1 MNKSLN
7 LRNKSFAIYGL
18 GNTGNSVIKY
28 LNKLKVKNYAIWD
41 DNKLIKKK
49 NKLNLNK
56 KKLFINQLNFAD
68 YIILSP
74 GININ
79 KSEHKEILVKNQHKI
94 ITDLDLFYVSNQQV
108 KSIVVTGTNG
118 KSTTCKI
125 LEHLLKKN
133 KFKVVLGGNIG
144 RPVLDLNLKN
154 KPLVIIEAS
163 SFQLALSKFI
173 KPNYAL
179 ILNISNDHLDWH
191 GSMENYINSKFKIF
205 LLQKNN
211 HYAFL
216 NDIKLLK
223 KYKREK
229 YLAKIKFVK
238 ISDYNKIKNKIE
250 NNYLTSN
257 ANDQNMC
264 FVLALSR
271 LLNIKDKQ
279 YIKSLKSFK
288 GLPHRYEVFLNKK
301 NKIFIN
307 DSKATTFDA
316 SRYALK
322 SNKNIYWIVGG
333 KPKLNDKLNLSK
345 IKNNI
350 VRAYVIGKKSSFFIS
365 QLKGVIDYKFA
376 GTIKKAL
383 KIIFKDIKKIKK
395 EKIIILL
402 SPASASY
409 DQFKNFEE
417 RGNKF
422 IDLVKLYAKKYN

>member
-1 MNKSLN
+1 
-7 LRNKSFAIYGL
+7 
-18 GNTGNSVIKY
+18 
-28 LNKLKVKNYAIWD
+28 
-41 DNKLIKKK
+41 
-49 NKLNLNK
+49 
-56 KKLFINQLNFAD
+56 
-68 YIILSP
+68 
-74 GININ
+74 
-79 KSEHKEILVKNQHKI
+79 
-94 ITDLDLFYVSNQQV
+94 
-108 KSIVVTGTNG
+108 
-118 KSTTCKI
+118 
-125 LEHLLKKN
+125 
-133 KFKVVLGGNIG
+133 
-144 RPVLDLNLKN
+144 
-154 KPLVIIEAS
+154 
-163 SFQLALSKFI
+163 
-173 KPNYAL
+173 
-179 ILNISNDHLDWH
+179 
-191 GSMENYINSKFKIF
+191 
-205 LLQKNN
+205 
-211 HYAFL
+211 
-216 NDIKLLK
+216 
-223 KYKREK
+223 
-229 YLAKIKFVK
+229 
-238 ISDYNKIKNKIE
+238 
-250 NNYLTSN
+250 
-257 ANDQNMC
+257 MC

-422 IDLVKLYAKKYN
+422 KDLVKLYAKKYN

>member
-238 ISDYNKIKNKIE
+238 ISD
-250 NNYLTSN
+250 
-257 ANDQNMC
+257 
-264 FVLALSR
+264 
-271 LLNIKDKQ
+271 
-279 YIKSLKSFK
+279 
-288 GLPHRYEVFLNKK
+288 
-301 NKIFIN
+301 
-307 DSKATTFDA
+307 
-316 SRYALK
+316 
-322 SNKNIYWIVGG
+322 
-333 KPKLNDKLNLSK
+333 
-345 IKNNI
+345 
-350 VRAYVIGKKSSFFIS
+350 
-365 QLKGVIDYKFA
+365 
-376 GTIKKAL
+376 
-383 KIIFKDIKKIKK
+383 
-395 EKIIILL
+395 
-402 SPASASY
+402 
-409 DQFKNFEE
+409 
-417 RGNKF
+417 
-422 IDLVKLYAKKYN
+422 

>member
-422 IDLVKLYAKKYN
+422 KDLVKLYAKKYN